1 MSENVSAFP
10 STRVSLVTGGLGLGG
25 ATTFL
30 CNLGG
35 ELVRRRIPVEIYSLE
50 STNTLGSDF
59 ERLRVPVLCQDDRR
73 LILEDR
79 LSRILSEL
87 CRFRPTA
94 VIATL
99 GAVSFEVLRYVP
111 SGVFRMGMV
120 QADDPNVYRMV
131 RFYREHLD
139 GMAAVSRTIQKKLG
153 AMPEFENVPVHYLPY
168 GVPMGESPAN
178 CPAARQGRLR
188 ILYLGRLAREQ
199 KRVQLF
205 PGILAQLI
213 ASGIPFHWTIA
224 GEGPEEGF
232 LRTSMVTPSPEQT
245 VSFPG
250 RIEYGA
256 VPQLLSQHD
265 IFLLASD
272 YEGLPLSLLEAM
284 GCGLVPVVS
293 DLTSGIPEVVDEST
307 GRRVPTDDAA
317 GYGRA
322 ILELHRNRERLER
335 LSENAQAKVRREFS
349 VSSMTERWLGVL
361 PEHALPNV
369 DWPGSWRIRAPL
381 EQPDR
386 IAFTAPGRLIRRCLR
401 KLRR

>member
-10 STRVSLVTGGLGLGG
+10 SARVGLVAGGLGLGG
-25 ATTFL
+25 STTFL

-35 ELVRRRIPVEIYSLE
+35 ELVRRGIPVEIHSLE
-50 STNTLGSDF
+50 SGNTLASDF
-59 ERLRVPVLCQDDRR
+59 DRLRIPVFCQDDRR

-79 LSRILSEL
+79 LSRIVSEL

-99 GAVSFEVLRYVP
+99 GAVSFEVLRYMP

-120 QADDPNVYRMV
+120 QSDDPSVYKMV
-131 RFYREHLD
+131 RFFREHVD
-139 GMAAVSRTIQKKLG
+139 AMAAVSRTIQQKLG
-153 AMPEFENVPVHYLPY
+153 AMPEFERIPIHYLPY
-168 GVPMGESPAN
+168 GVPMPAG
-178 CPAARQGRLR
+178 PAGGPPDGQGPLR

-199 KRVQLF
+199 KRVHLF

-213 ASGIPFHWTIA
+213 ASGIPFQWTIA
-224 GEGPEEGF
+224 GEGPEESF
-232 LRTSMVTPSPEQT
+232 LRASMVTPSQEQT

-250 RIEYGA
+250 RIEYRA

-293 DLTSGIPEVVDEST
+293 DLPSGIPEVVDELT
-307 GRRVPTDDAA
+307 GKRVPPDDPH
-317 GYGRA
+317 GYSQA
-322 ILELHRNRERLER
+322 ILDLHRDRERLGR

-349 VSSMTERWLGVL
+349 VSSMTERWLSVL
-361 PEHALPNV
+361 QKQAPREI
-369 DWPGSWRIRAPL
+369 DWPESWRIRAPL
-381 EQPDR
+381 EQPYR
-386 IAFTAPGRLIRRCLR
+386 IHYMAPGRLIRRCLR